1 MNEKENTVLE
11 RLAALSLERCL
22 VRLSKVSAGTW
33 QLVDTAES
41 SGTPGSAV
49 GKYDFKGQAA
59 AAVYFD
65 IKGDFPMTSLM
76 IFDPG
81 DLDCIS
87 KCFLGYSFPKQGGI
101 SASDEVMLLEL
112 GNIVL
117 NSLSNSV
124 FNALGESFMPSVPQF
139 ISGNAVAIAEGL
151 RSVAGAST
159 VFRIVSST
167 LALGVD
173 NRLSTT
179 KVIGLIPEELAQALE
194 RTRS

>member
-1 MNEKENTVLE
+1 MNAKENTLLE

-33 QLVDTAES
+33 QLVDTIES
-41 SGTPGSAV
+41 KGTPGNAV
-49 GKYDFKGQAA
+49 GQYDFRNKPA

-76 IFDPG
+76 IFDPE
-81 DLDCIS
+81 DIECIS
-87 KCFLGYSFPKQGGI
+87 RCFLGYSFPKQGGI
-101 SASDEVMLLEL
+101 SQSDEVMLLEL

-139 ISGNAVAIAEGL
+139 VAGNAVRIAEGV
-151 RSVAGAST
+151 RAVAGAGT
-159 VFRIVSST
+159 VFRIVAST
-167 LALGVD
+167 LAIRVE
-173 NRLSTT
+173 NRLSTSI
-179 KVIGLIPEELAQALE
+179 VLGLIPEELALTLE
-194 RTRS
+194 RIRA

>member
-1 MNEKENTVLE
+1 MNAKEKTLLE
-11 RLAALSLERCL
+11 QLAALSLERCL

-41 SGTPGSAV
+41 SGTPGNAV
-49 GKYDFKGQAA
+49 AQYDFRNKPA
-59 AAVYFD
+59 AAVFFD

-81 DLDCIS
+81 DMDCIS

-124 FNALGESFMPSVPQF
+124 FNALGESFMPSVPKF
-139 ISGNAVAIAEGL
+139 IAGNAVDIAEGL
-151 RSVAGAST
+151 RTVAGAST

-167 LALGVD
+167 LAMGVD
-173 NRLSTT
+173 KRLSTT
-179 KVIGLIPEELAQALE
+179 KVIGLIPEDLARALE

>member
-1 MNEKENTVLE
+1 MNAKENTVLE
-11 RLAALSLERCL
+11 RLAVSSLEKCL
-22 VRLSKVSAGTW
+22 VKLSKVSAGTW
-33 QLVDTAES
+33 QLAETAES

-49 GKYDFKGQAA
+49 GKYDFKGQPA

-65 IKGDFPMTSLM
+65 IKGEFPMTSVM
-76 IFDPG
+76 IFDPA
-81 DLDCIS
+81 DIDCIS

-124 FNALGESFMPSVPQF
+124 FNALGESFMPSVPKF
-139 ISGNAVAIAEGL
+139 ISGNAVSIAEGL
-151 RSVAGAST
+151 RNVAGAST
-159 VFRIVSST
+159 VFRIISST

-173 NRLSTT
+173 KRLSTP

-194 RTRS
+194 RARA

>member
-65 IKGDFPMTSLM
+65 IKGDLPMTSLM

-101 SASDEVMLLEL
+101 SQSDEVMLLEL

-124 FNALGESFMPSVPQF
+124 FNTLGGSFMPSVPQF
-139 ISGNAVAIAEGL
+139 VAGDAVRIAESV
-151 RSVAGAST
+151 RAVAGAALTFNIVAST
-159 VFRIVSST
+159 I
-167 LALGVD
+167 AIQCD
-173 NRLSTT
+173 NRVSRS
-179 KVIGLIPEELAQALE
+179 KVIVLIPEQLAAALG
-194 RTRS
+194 RAKA